1 MKNINQPQGP
11 RTGNQNPGTK
21 RADFVKSKTS
31 GPATELARMITQA
44 IGDRNLAS
52 SGNPAQAGVNP
63 NSVPRTG
70 IRNNTTAPAQ
80 QRGVARN
87 AR

>member
-11 RTGNQNPGTK
+11 RTGNHNPGTK

-31 GPATELARMITQA
+31 GPATELAAMITRA
-44 IGDRNLAS
+44 IGDRNMAS
-52 SGNPAQAGVNP
+52 SGNPKQAGVNP

-70 IRNNTTAPAQ
+70 ISNNTTAPAQ
-80 QRGVARN
+80 RRGAVKIAR
-87 AR
+87 